1 MRASALALL
10 GDKERI
16 TDMCKYQIIF
26 TLINGGS
33 VVLPE
38 GDFNVAVKAAKALIK
53 LDVVGVVTIVN
64 RETNGTT
71 TFIV

>member
-1 MRASALALL
+1 M

-16 TDMCKYQIIF
+16 TEMRKYQIIF
-26 TLINGGS
+26 TLKSGIS
-33 VVLPE
+33 AALPE
-38 GDFNVAVKAAKALIK
+38 EDFKSAVQVAKALIK

-64 RETNGTT
+64 NETKGTT